1 MIDVCLAR
9 ARPSTAAYRRIARPL
24 THTQLTI
31 ITTALAFLRSA
42 NVAMVAVLRVMQS
55 SAVTKLKMELKN
67 CLKNAEK
74 VSVEGHTHGVVEVIA
89 SSPHSR

>member
-1 MIDVCLAR
+1 
-9 ARPSTAAYRRIARPL
+9 
-24 THTQLTI
+24 
-31 ITTALAFLRSA
+31 
-42 NVAMVAVLRVMQS
+42 MVAVLRVMQS